1 MHSVLDQH
9 FTSKIPVEEASK
21 LRQFG
26 RNVKLIAEWPGIQ
39 VRSTNF
45 RLKKA
50 TSKSRNHGYEFDRNV
65 IAELAAL
72 FYQVQRLSQEVSDKQ
87 KLDPSYVWACGGL
100 FDQAIQKKY
109 AHQAMV
115 DRDGTKSYYITRPM
129 VQEVRKLVKNA
140 AGRVTTPENATSTPE
155 LPKSDA
161 SRVATA
167 ENATSTPHFL
177 QGKENQGPSQRQPS
191 RTSSPDYIEM
201 LTTSTTTT
209 TRQPLAL
216 QIITPQAAILHHNS
230 PSPNLA
236 LTPRPR
242 MPGSSYES
250 ISTTSTRSSGSFWDD
265 SSFNSP
271 LFSSAQRRQSS
282 NCTSFLESCILTSP
296 TTLSAGCK
304 TNLSAGPLSG
314 SSFLGSTNQDS
325 DTRSKANHNVDQY
338 NCGDTIGMDEDH
350 SDTLSQFSD
359 EPNDLAAITLPMAA
373 ELFGWSTSSAACETA
388 MEVGPKANPTDTC
401 PQRPF
406 PVPTTAGS
414 AKTRPG
420 ARGARQSKRLQ
431 AASVVKSKAARHA
444 AATQAAMRQ
453 KATRFKKREHM
464 RLIRTLVRSIDQ
476 VRRQPELGGLIP
488 KGRIDAC
495 KKKVT
500 AALDAMFH

>member
-1 MHSVLDQH
+1 MAQDLGVSLENVLHSYKETITTFDWH
-9 FTSKIPVEEASK
+9 NTSWTST
-21 LRQFG
+21 L
-26 RNVKLIAEWPGIQ
+26 Q

-129 VQEVRKLVKNA
+129 VQEVRKLPSCDGGK
-140 AGRVTTPENATSTPE
+140 RDKHTSFPT
-155 LPKSDA
+155 
-161 SRVATA
+161 
-167 ENATSTPHFL
+167 
-177 QGKENQGPSQRQPS
+177 
-191 RTSSPDYIEM
+191 
-201 LTTSTTTT
+201 
-209 TRQPLAL
+209 
-216 QIITPQAAILHHNS
+216 
-230 PSPNLA
+230 
-236 LTPRPR
+236 RPR
-242 MPGSSYES
+242 MP
-250 ISTTSTRSSGSFWDD
+250 
-265 SSFNSP
+265 
-271 LFSSAQRRQSS
+271 
-282 NCTSFLESCILTSP
+282 
-296 TTLSAGCK
+296 
-304 TNLSAGPLSG
+304 G

-495 KKKVT
+495 KKKCDIGLE
-500 AALDAMFH
+500 A